1 MKLQRTLLRL
11 QKLHPKQIDL
21 SLERIKKLIN
31 KLGNPHNNLNCI
43 QVCGTNG
50 KFSTISFLRSIL
62 REANYKCN
70 IYTSPHVKRIN
81 ERFIFNDKEIEDDD
95 LVNLLEEVEKINDGD
110 PITYFEILTAAFFY
124 GCNKY
129 KQNLT
134 ICEFGLFARY
144 DAVNILNNN
153 LANIVTSC
161 GLDHLDW
168 LPENERN
175 IEKIIFE
182 KTSKLLNKNI
192 IIAKQSSNEITN
204 CIKKNLE
211 SNSAKKF
218 FFNEHYSYS
227 INENGFFYYQ
237 DYYGEL
243 KLPLPNIL
251 GEFQLEN
258 ASTAISTLRALN
270 NLKIND
276 EHIKKGVTKV
286 KSIARLQE
294 IKNGKIKNLCKNNR
308 IFCDGSHNPDGARV
322 LNNFLDTLN
331 CRKHIIIGMMSNKD
345 HIKYI
350 SYFKNISSLTT
361 IDIPN
366 QINCIKGE
374 ELKEKLSNYPNVK
387 YKTSIQEAIKSID
400 LLENDIV
407 LVTGSLYL
415 AGEVLNL
422 N

>member
-1 MKLQRTLLRL
+1 MKLQRILTRL
-11 QKLHPKQIDL
+11 QKLHPREIDL
-21 SLERIKKLIN
+21 SLNRINKLVN
-31 KLGNPHNNLNCI
+31 KLGNPQDNINCI

-50 KFSTISFLRSIL
+50 KFSTISFLRAIL
-62 REANYKCN
+62 KEANYKCN
-70 IYTSPHVKRIN
+70 IYTSPHVKKIN
-81 ERFIFNDKEIEDDD
+81 ERFIYNDREIEDNE
-95 LVNLLEEVEKINDGD
+95 LANLLEDVEKVNNGD
-110 PITYFEILTAAFFY
+110 PITFFEILTAAFFY
-124 GCNKY
+124 GCKKY

-144 DAVNILNNN
+144 DAVNILKKN

-161 GLDHLDW
+161 SLDHLDW
-168 LPENERN
+168 LPEGQRN
-175 IEKIIFE
+175 IEKIVFE
-182 KTSKLLNKNI
+182 KTSRLLNSNI
-192 IIAKQSSNEITN
+192 IIAKQPSKEITKY
-204 CIKKNLE
+204 IKKNLAG
-211 SNSAKKF
+211 NSAKKF

-227 INENGFFYYQ
+227 LNENNFFYYQ
-237 DYYGEL
+237 DQYGEL

-251 GEFQLEN
+251 GEFQIEN
-258 ASTAISTLRALN
+258 LSTAISTLRALN
-270 NLKIND
+270 HLNIDN
-276 EHIKKGVTKV
+276 EHIKLGITKV

-322 LNNFLDTLN
+322 LNNFLDSLK
-331 CRKHIIIGMMSNKD
+331 CRKHIIIGMMNNKD
-345 HIKYI
+345 HITYM

-366 QINCIKGE
+366 QTNCIKGDA
-374 ELKEKLSNYPNVK
+374 LKKKLSNFPEVK
-387 YKTSIQEAIKSID
+387 YKLSIQDAIKSLD

-407 LVTGSLYL
+407 LITGSLYL